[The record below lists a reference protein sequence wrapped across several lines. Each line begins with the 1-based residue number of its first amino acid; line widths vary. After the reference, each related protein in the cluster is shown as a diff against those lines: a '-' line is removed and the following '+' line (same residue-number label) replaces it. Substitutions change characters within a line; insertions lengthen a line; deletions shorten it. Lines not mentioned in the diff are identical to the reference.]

1 MLHNYRSKKVSMSKL
16 DLSPNALR
24 KNIITLSKDSKSG
37 HLGCALSLVEII
49 SSLYGG
55 QLKFNP
61 ENPRDPER
69 DILALSKG
77 HGVMAIY
84 AAFYQLGWISD
95 HQVENYLKDGTEL
108 FGLSEDHI
116 PGIEIS
122 GGSLGH
128 GLPVATGMAY
138 GFQRQKSKRKVFC
151 IVGDGEM
158 NEGSIWEAILF
169 AGHHKLNNL
178 CVIVDAN
185 KYQAMGLTEDIID
198 LDSLEDKFNSFGFS
212 SFSCNGHSLEEL
224 NENFEKASKSN
235 KPTVIIANTV
245 KGAGISY
252 MENENIW
259 HYKKMTKEEEDLAI
273 KDLSSKEVK

>member
-1 MLHNYRSKKVSMSKL
+1 MLHNYKSKKVFMSKL
-16 DLSPNALR
+16 DLSPNTLR
-24 KNIITLSKDSKSG
+24 KNIINLSKDSKSG

-49 SSLYGG
+49 SSLYGEV
-55 QLKFNP
+55 LNFNID
-61 ENPRDPER
+61 NPRDPNR

-84 AAFYQLGWISD
+84 AAFYQLGWIND
-95 HQVENYLKDGTEL
+95 EQVNNYLKDGTDL

-138 GFQRQKSKRKVFC
+138 GFKRKKSDRKVYC
-151 IVGDGEM
+151 IVGDGEL
-158 NEGSIWEAILF
+158 NEGSVWEAILF

-178 CVIVDAN
+178 CIIVDAN
-185 KYQAMGLTEDIID
+185 KFQAMGLTQDIIS
-198 LDSLEDKFNSFGFS
+198 LNSLEEKFNAFGFE
-212 SFSCNGHSLEEL
+212 SFSCDGHSVDSLL
-224 NENFEKASKSN
+224 KSFAQCQKSN
-235 KPTVIIANTV
+235 KPTVVIANTT
-245 KGAGISY
+245 KGAGISF

-259 HYKKMTKEEEDLAI
+259 HYKKMTKEEEQVAV
-273 KDLSSKEVK
+273 KDLSSKGSN

>member
-1 MLHNYRSKKVSMSKL
+1 MSKL
-16 DLSPNALR
+16 DLSPNTLR
-24 KNIITLSKDSKSG
+24 KNVINLSKDSKSG
-37 HLGCALSLVEII
+37 HLGCALSLIEII
-49 SSLYGG
+49 SALYDGELNYN
-55 QLKFNP
+55 Q
-61 ENPRDPER
+61 ENPRDENR

-84 AAFYQLGWISD
+84 AAFYQLGWIND
-95 HQVENYLKDGTEL
+95 NQVDNYLKDGTEL

-116 PGIEIS
+116 SGIEIS

-138 GFQRQKSKRKVFC
+138 GFQRRNSKRRVFC
-151 IVGDGEM
+151 IVGDGEL
-158 NEGSIWEAILF
+158 NEGSMWEAILF
-169 AGHHKLNNL
+169 AGHHKLDNL

-198 LDSLEDKFNSFGFS
+198 LNSLEDKFNSFGFD
-212 SFSCNGHSLEEL
+212 SFSVDGHSLDEIR
-224 NENFEKASKSN
+224 NSFKKVNDSKR
-235 KPTVIIANTV
+235 PTVIIANTI

-259 HYKKMTKEEEDLAI
+259 HYKKMTKEEETLAI